1 MNIIEFLIR
10 WKIISRNH
18 KRLGKIY
25 FWSFFLA
32 PLFFI
37 LGIIF
42 AYLGNNSS
50 PNQHIFLLAFYVCIG
65 LGVFFVILIILI
77 EIYVFLSWL
86 KHLL

>member
-18 KRLGKIY
+18 KRLGKFY

-37 LGIIF
+37 SGIVL
-42 AYLGNNSS
+42 AYLVNNPSS
-50 PNQHIFLLAFYVCIG
+50 NQHNFLLAFYLCIG

-77 EIYVFLSWL
+77 EIYAFLSWL